1 MTGVQTCAL
10 PIYTRATQPQLA
22 PPVKSGPA
30 RGGFD
35 ENRIR
40 GAFAQV
46 DSAYTYFENE
56 KKDIN
61 KRLSANPKL
70 RSSSARLGVGD
81 RAAGI
86 IDALWRINTNQH
98 AGAIAKFIADL
109 KSQKERSVPL
119 TEVRRRL
126 APPFI
131 ATDGKPLPLSEL
143 KQTP

>member
-1 MTGVQTCAL
+1 LIG
-10 PIYTRATQPQLA
+10 
-22 PPVKSGPA
+22 SPA
-30 RGGFD
+30 RNAIPSKELLTLLDQYSGDFHS
-35 ENRIR
+35 
-40 GAFAQV
+40 AFGQV
-46 DSAYTYFENE
+46 DSAYEYFYEE
-56 KKDIN
+56 VEDIN
-61 KRLSANPKL
+61 KQLSQHPKL

-86 IDALWRINTNQH
+86 IDALWRINTNRH

-119 TEVRRRL
+119 TEVHRRL